1 MHIYAMMTYEEFGS
15 CGAGCTKEYLVGQGG
30 MWGTI
35 MTLNMMA
42 VEGMMV
48 EREGDMMVMTMMM
61 VVLVERD
68 AW

>member
-1 MHIYAMMTYEEFGS
+1 MKMMTYEEFGRFE
-15 CGAGCTKEYLVGQGG
+15 AGCTKEYLVGQGG

-61 VVLVERD
+61 VVVVVRD